1 MPLLDLT
8 LTAGSEPIPADVR
21 RFIAEADRRIEQFHE
36 GCRTPG
42 FVASDYPLVYRR
54 LRDLAASTF
63 TRGQQFCEWGS
74 GLGVVTCLAAMLDF
88 DACGIEIEAELV
100 NEARKLA
107 DDFDIP
113 AEFIQGS
120 FVPRGA
126 EQRVYAAGDY
136 SWFTTEGDHAY
147 EELGLGIS
155 DMDVVFAYPWPD
167 EEAVTAELFERYAGH
182 GAVLVTYHGTDDLR
196 IRRKVGK
203 RGRR

>member
-1 MPLLDLT
+1 MSLHDLT
-8 LTAGSEPIPADVR
+8 LPHSQEPIPADVR
-21 RFIAEADRRIEQFHE
+21 RFIADADERIERFHE
-36 GCRTPG
+36 GCRVPG
-42 FVASDYPLVYRR
+42 FVASDYALAYRR
-54 LRDLAASTF
+54 LRDLSASAF
-63 TRGQQFCEWGS
+63 TRGRQFCEWGS

-88 DACGIEIEAELV
+88 DACGIEIEGDLV
-100 NEARKLA
+100 NEARQLA
-107 DDFDIP
+107 ADFDNP
-113 AEFIQGS
+113 AEFVQGS

-126 EQRVYAAGDY
+126 ERRVYAAGEY

-147 EELGLGIS
+147 EELGLDIS

-167 EEAVTAELFERYAGH
+167 EEAVTAELFERYAGP